1 MASIFASLPVFVVD
15 SSNVHGS
22 FKRWSVEFNLALR
35 MKSIELGYDI
45 EEVTTGTG
53 GSRVTEK
60 VRVPRFGEDAKL
72 ASLLWCMGSDARELV
87 SSLGVDLFSTSLEFL
102 DVWNLLRE
110 HFEHDES
117 EYVKLD
123 KFVTCQQL
131 DNEDERA
138 YLLRV
143 EGLSRQCDF
152 SGGNVRERFALLIAV
167 RGLRNSKLKFE
178 MMADDELNWVKINK
192 VLRARLAVQESLN
205 ALNRSDPT
213 YPLSESKQVP
223 AKIPVKVE
231 LHAESSVVCNPIN
244 VVPNITVIQ
253 ERVGEVK
260 CSPHRG
266 RSDESSVSNTYHD
279 AYNHSNRGSDNKRF
293 CSDNHRYNG
302 DGGSDHDD
310 YPSPVRERR
319 YVSHSSSQ
327 HSGCYICHNNG
338 HIARYCPEGRCFR
351 CQMMSHHQ
359 QDCTDVYRCR
369 FCLRE
374 GVSARDC
381 SCRVNGSSDQR
392 YKERTKRKSCDDR
405 SSPRQSSGSSDSNWR
420 R

>member
-1 MASIFASLPVFVVD
+1 
-15 SSNVHGS
+15 
-22 FKRWSVEFNLALR
+22 
-35 MKSIELGYDI
+35 
-45 EEVTTGTG
+45 
-53 GSRVTEK
+53 
-60 VRVPRFGEDAKL
+60 
-72 ASLLWCMGSDARELV
+72 MGSDAREVV

-192 VLRARLAVQESLN
+192 VLRARLAAQESLN

-231 LHAESSVVCNPIN
+231 LHAESSVICDPIN
-244 VVPNITVIQ
+244 VVPNVTVIQ
-253 ERVGEVK
+253 AYVGEVK
-260 CSPHRG
+260 CRPHRE

-279 AYNHSNRGSDNKRF
+279 AYNHSNSDNKRF

-327 HSGCYICHNNG
+327 HSGCYICHNND
-338 HIARYCPEGRCFR
+338 HIALL
-351 CQMMSHHQ
+351 S
-359 QDCTDVYRCR
+359 
-369 FCLRE
+369 
-374 GVSARDC
+374 
-381 SCRVNGSSDQR
+381 
-392 YKERTKRKSCDDR
+392 
-405 SSPRQSSGSSDSNWR
+405 
-420 R
+420 